1 MGFEIDF
8 LAVGEGARSG
18 DAIALRWGNLFGP
31 RDQQFVMVVDG
42 GNKDSGAALVSHIEG
57 YYGTSD
63 VDLVVNTHPDADHA
77 SGLSV
82 VLEELTVKKLW
93 MHLPWNR
100 LEHIHDLVQDGRITH
115 DSLQARIEEALEA
128 AHALEEIAEEKGIP
142 IWEPFTSAPMARGG
156 ATIRVLGPR
165 ETYYTE
171 LLPQFDDMPELQE
184 SAVASYSEGPYRFSK
199 SAAVTNSAQIWID
212 ETLEDPDEELV
223 RAENNSSVILL
234 IQVDGEQICAEFVTA
249 ADAGVPALTYAFRRA
264 VSLGIDLR
272 RCCFYQVPHHGSRRN
287 IGPSILDAIVGP
299 KLPFGSASKATA
311 YVSVAPEAGPKHPSA
326 KVTNAF
332 RRRGV
337 QVVATKGNTLRYSQ
351 NAPQR
356 YGWVAASAL
365 PLLTERTEE

>member
-42 GNKDSGAALVSHIEG
+42 GNKDSGAALVSHIQG

-63 VDLVVNTHPDADHA
+63 VDLVVNTHADADHA

-100 LEHIHDLVQDGRITH
+100 LEHVHELVQDGRITH
-115 DSLQARIEEALEA
+115 DSLEARIEEALEA
-128 AHALEEIAEEKGIP
+128 AHALEEIAGEKGIL
-142 IWEPFTSAPMARGG
+142 IWESFKSAPMARGS
-156 ATIRVLGPR
+156 ATIRVLGPS
-165 ETYYTE
+165 EAYYNE

-199 SAAVTNSAQIWID
+199 SAAVTNSAQIWGD
-212 ETLEDPDEELV
+212 ETLENPDEELV

-234 IQVDGEQICAEFVTA
+234 IQVDGEQILLT
-249 ADAGVPALTYAFRRA
+249 ADAGVPALIRAYRRA

-287 IGPSILDAIVGP
+287 IGPSILDAIIGP
-299 KLPFGSASKATA
+299 KLPFGSAPKATA

-337 QVVATKGNTLRYSQ
+337 QVFATKGNTLRYWW

-356 YGWVAASAL
+356 DGWVAASAL
-365 PLLTERTEE
+365 PLLTEGTEE

>member
-8 LAVGEGARSG
+8 LAVGEGTRSG
-18 DAIALRWGNLFGP
+18 DAIALHWGNLFGP
-31 RDQQFVMVVDG
+31 RNQQFVMVVDG
-42 GNKDSGAALVSHIEG
+42 GNNDSGAALVSHIEG
-57 YYGTSD
+57 YYRTSD
-63 VDLVVNTHPDADHA
+63 VDLAVNTHPDADHA

-100 LEHIHDLVQDGRITH
+100 LEHIHRLMQDGRITH
-115 DSLQARIEEALEA
+115 DSLQARIEEALKA
-128 AHALEEIAEEKGIP
+128 AHALEEIADRKGIP
-142 IWEPFTSAPMARGG
+142 IWEPFMSAPMVRGS
-156 ATIRVLGPR
+156 ATIRVLGPS
-165 ETYYTE
+165 EAYYSK

-184 SAVASYSEGPYRFSK
+184 SAVASYSEGLYRLSK
-199 SAAVTNSAQIWID
+199 SGAVTNSAQIWAN

-234 IQVDGEQICAEFVTA
+234 IQIDGKQILLT
-249 ADAGVPALTYAFRRA
+249 ADAGVPALTRAYRRA

-272 RCCFYQVPHHGSRRN
+272 RCCFYQIPHHGSRRN
-287 IGPSILDAIVGP
+287 IGPSILNMIVGP
-299 KLPFGSASKATA
+299 KRPFGSVSKATA

-337 QVVATKGNTLRYSQ
+337 QVVATKGNALCYSW
-351 NAPQR
+351 NAPPR
-356 YGWVAASAL
+356 YGWVPASAL
-365 PLLTERTEE
+365 PLLTEGTEE

>member
-42 GNKDSGAALVSHIEG
+42 GNKDSGDALVSHIEA
-57 YYGTSD
+57 YYGTSEI
-63 VDLVVNTHPDADHA
+63 DLVLNSHPDADHA

-82 VLEELTVKKLW
+82 VLEEMTVKKLW
-93 MHLPWNR
+93 MHRPWTR
-100 LEHIHDLVQDGRITH
+100 LEHIHDLVQDGRITQ

-128 AHALEEIAEEKGIP
+128 AYALEEIAVEKGIP
-142 IWEPFTSAPMARGG
+142 IWEPFTSVPMARGG
-156 ATIRVLGPR
+156 ATIRVLGPS
-165 ETYYTE
+165 EAYYTE
-171 LLPQFDDMPELQE
+171 LLPQFDDMPSLHEA
-184 SAVASYSEGPYRFSK
+184 AVASYSEGRYRLAK
-199 SAAVTNSAQIWID
+199 SDAVFNSVQLWTQ
-212 ETLEDPDEELV
+212 ETLEDPDDEEV

-234 IQVDGEQICAEFVTA
+234 LQIDGEQILLT
-249 ADAGVPALTYAFRRA
+249 ADAGVPALIRAYRRA
-264 VSLGIDLR
+264 AALGIDLR
-272 RCCFYQVPHHGSRRN
+272 QCCFYQVPHHGSRRN

-311 YVSVAPEAGPKHPSA
+311 YVSAAPEAGPKHPSA

-337 QVVATKGNTLRYSQ
+337 QVVGTQGKSLCYSR

-365 PLLTERTEE
+365 PLLTEGTEE